1 MLTIVSIGKV
11 LINTDFFFFI
21 KPRIF
26 SNMRSA
32 QPKNEDPLVQ
42 RLDERFYDLKGL
54 YRKTLNKDYDTNKSK
69 YTVTTLI
76 NVDNLL

>member
-1 MLTIVSIGKV
+1 
-11 LINTDFFFFI
+11 
-21 KPRIF
+21 
-26 SNMRSA
+26 MRSA